1 MSLVHYLTNL
11 EEGDKVSDL
20 DVGKT
25 FVFLDSR
32 PVNESNIKEALPVG
46 FTDEQLITVRDQLC
60 KLAVGIDVVLELS
73 GSRDEKGELDG

>member
-1 MSLVHYLTNL
+1 MGLVHYLTNL

-32 PVNESNIKEALPVG
+32 PVNESNIKDALPAG
-46 FTDEQLITVRDQLC
+46 FSDEQLITVRDRLC
-60 KLAVGIDVVLELS
+60 KLAVEIDVVLELS